1 MARPSVGSSDVS
13 CILWKSGI
21 KSSLNVCEGPHTAK
35 DGPTPAISPLHPGL
49 MVAFPFFLR
58 HFVPPNQDAGDGIP
72 RISVAFDVYVDFD
85 AESGESVKTIDGA
98 MSVLTIRQSIMFH
111 ATVDDNIMDNAESFA
126 RAAISAL
133 RSRADS
139 FTFLE
144 WYAAPELINDAKIPV
159 RVKAWLGSPSSSRVV
174 TWRETQ
180 ELPGCSGV
188 VLRGVYGTSSLTNDC
203 QLFLDDRRIVSPSSG
218 SVPTLSNT
226 VWRRPQDRSFVK
238 NARESEEFLQVLLSQ
253 VYH

>member
-1 MARPSVGSSDVS
+1 M
-13 CILWKSGI
+13 
-21 KSSLNVCEGPHTAK
+21 
-35 DGPTPAISPLHPGL
+35 
-49 MVAFPFFLR
+49 
-58 HFVPPNQDAGDGIP
+58 
-72 RISVAFDVYVDFD
+72 
-85 AESGESVKTIDGA
+85 IDGA

-253 VYH
+253 VYRIENKAISVSEGALTLFISNDLVEGRLRNPASCSWAAVSVCVEFLDSTSD